1 MITEEAIMA
10 YGAGAFVSMFIFTRV
25 FFETEKNCED
35 DQMCTRRPNYYG
47 DGYTGYHSD
56 TCRKRVLKPLQPW
69 PAMWASLAWPVLFLY
84 TILCWN
90 FARAPIP
97 ISPKKRT
104 RAMTQEELDRLDRI
118 LYNGS

>member
-1 MITEEAIMA
+1 MTEAIIA

-25 FFETEKNCED
+25 FFETEKNCKD
-35 DQMCTRRPNYYG
+35 DDMCTRRPAPYS
-47 DGYTGYHSD
+47 DGYIGNHSN
-56 TCRKRVLKPLQPW
+56 TCRRRVLRPLQPG
-69 PAMWASLAWPVLFLY
+69 PAMAASLAWPVLFLY

-104 RAMTQEELDRLDRI
+104 RAMTQEELDRLDRM
-118 LYNGS
+118 LYDGS